1 VKTDEEEGEE
11 GFQMRFMPHTGSDV
25 AAMLDVVGL
34 ENLEQL
40 IEHVPAELRAKATIA
55 IDRGRSEAEVA
66 REISM
71 LAAMNSSASEFTS
84 YLGAGYYNHYVPA
97 AVRAI
102 TARAE
107 FATSYTPYQPEASQG
122 TTQAIFEFQTLITQ
136 LTAMEV
142 ANAGMYDGAS
152 AAAEAVLMAH
162 RLKPKRSLVALSRAL
177 WPDYRATIRT
187 YLSSIEEIESIE
199 IPFDSTSG
207 ATDLAAFE
215 KIANERLLCTVIGY
229 PNAFG
234 VIEPLGAISEIARR
248 ADAIAI
254 SATAESLALGLLK
267 PPGELGVDIAT
278 GEGQSFGLPLQFGG
292 PGFGYLAAKM
302 AQVRQLPG
310 RLVGETR
317 DRDGRRAFCLTLA
330 TREQHIRRE
339 RATSNICTNHSLCAL
354 AATVYL
360 SLMGRGGLRDLAER
374 NVELAHEA
382 AAVFEAAGIR
392 RRFTGPFFNEFAIR
406 VEDAAR
412 ALQAAETRK
421 ILAGIALGRDY
432 PELSDTILT
441 TFTEMNRPDE
451 FTRLAGALA
460 GVR

>member
-1 VKTDEEEGEE
+1 
-11 GFQMRFMPHTGSDV
+11 MRFMPHTGSDV
-25 AAMLDVVGL
+25 AAMLDVVGR

-40 IEHVPAELRAKATIA
+40 IEHVPAELRARAAIA

-71 LAAMNSSASEFTS
+71 LAAKNSGASEFTS
-84 YLGAGYYNHYVPA
+84 YLGGGYYNHYVPA

-107 FATSYTPYQPEASQG
+107 FATSYTPYQAEASQG

-162 RLKPKRSLVALSRAL
+162 RLKPKRTLVALSRAL

-187 YLSSIEEIESIE
+187 YLSSIEEIEIVE
-199 IPFDSTSG
+199 VPFDQTSG
-207 ATDLAAFE
+207 ATDVTGFE
-215 KIANERLLCTVIGY
+215 KIANERLLCVVTGY

-234 VIEPLGAISEIARR
+234 IIEPLGTISEIARR

-302 AQVRQLPG
+302 AEVRQLPG
-310 RLVGETR
+310 RLIGETR

-360 SLMGRGGLRDLAER
+360 SLMGRTGLRDLAER

-382 AAVFEAAGIR
+382 AAALEAAGVR
-392 RRFTGPFFNEFAIR
+392 RRFTGPFFNEFVIR
-406 VEDAAR
+406 VDNAAK
-412 ALQAAETRK
+412 ALQAAERRK
-421 ILAGIALGRDY
+421 VLAGIALGRDY
-432 PELSDTILT
+432 PELPETILT
-441 TFTEMNRPDE
+441 AFTEMNRSEE
-451 FTRLAGALA
+451 FARLASALA
-460 GVR
+460 EVR